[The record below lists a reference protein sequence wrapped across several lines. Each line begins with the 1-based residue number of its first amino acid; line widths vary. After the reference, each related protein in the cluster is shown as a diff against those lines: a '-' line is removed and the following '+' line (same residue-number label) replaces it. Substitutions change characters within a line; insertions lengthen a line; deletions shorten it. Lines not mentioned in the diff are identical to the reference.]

1 MEQQAVERPITM
13 FQHPKTAPRQVLEF
27 AQRPHR
33 LATRIADKTANPR
46 YSKPAQQLWLVAYRN
61 AFDVVT
67 DEGPVLS
74 RRWAIALAITTFGL
88 GLLLRGAL

>member
-1 MEQQAVERPITM
+1 MYQDR
-13 FQHPKTAPRQVLEF
+13 KRAPRQILQF

-33 LATRIADKTANPR
+33 LATQIADKTANPR

-74 RRWAIALAITTFGL
+74 RRWAIAMALATFGL
-88 GLLLRGAL
+88 GLLLRSAL